1 MPGPQ
6 AAIEELAL
14 LVAGFRRGSREN
26 SRLYPA
32 QGEGVTQTQPLV
44 FLWGFEPWAE
54 CHRGPEGRST
64 GAQKVGAQEPQEM
77 PQSTLL
83 SAQENPPGLPPSCF
97 GLGLI
102 ILKPQQPLK
111 P

>member
-26 SRLYPA
+26 SHLYPA

-54 CHRGPEGRST
+54 CHSGPEGPS
-64 GAQKVGAQEPQEM
+64 ASPVMVAQEPQEL
-77 PQSTLL
+77 PQGTLL

-97 GLGLI
+97 ALGLMM
-102 ILKPQQPLK
+102 LKPQQPLK